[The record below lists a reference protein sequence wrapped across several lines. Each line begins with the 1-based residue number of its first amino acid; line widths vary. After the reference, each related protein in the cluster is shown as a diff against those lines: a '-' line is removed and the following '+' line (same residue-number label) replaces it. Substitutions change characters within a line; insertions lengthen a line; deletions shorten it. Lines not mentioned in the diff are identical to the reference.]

1 MLLAEILFIN
11 FQPKKE
17 IFFFLR
23 EEIADWFAGWIALV
37 KAQGRPQTSGL
48 TSLSLGP
55 HICKVGGLGEI
66 VYIKCLA

>member
-1 MLLAEILFIN
+1 MLNFKYLSMLLAEILFIN

-23 EEIADWFAGWIALV
+23 EERADWFAGRIAVV

-55 HICKVGGLGEI
+55 HICKVGGI
-66 VYIKCLA
+66 